1 MGTGWHPSLRRGVEA
16 PSHGDRLIEV
26 DRKGDQ
32 GFPSVGDGGTRA
44 YRNSV
49 KSQMSCAG
57 DELLSYDAGILQS
70 KTGGV
75 FMVIKAFSS
84 ETIASWSSRIE
95 ACAADVR
102 RM

>member
-1 MGTGWHPSLRRGVEA
+1 VAREGHLTAVDASISRTRGD
-16 PSHGDRLIEV
+16 HGQ
-26 DRKGDQ
+26 RKSGIRQ
-32 GFPSVGDGGTRA
+32 
-44 YRNSV
+44 
-49 KSQMSCAG
+49 QISCAG

-95 ACAADVR
+95 ACPADVR